1 MHSTEMGSSTAG
13 RGINCPGSIA
23 LVKKMPPQIEND
35 AMRTGTALHLLMED
49 IANDASLLPSS
60 FLGRVV
66 NGVEITDA
74 HVEKL
79 EFAKQVLD
87 DLGDFLFV
95 SECRVDFGD
104 LIPGVFGTADILGV
118 QGKRTILLDFK
129 FGDGVVVDADE
140 NTQLLFC
147 GAAALRSQPWAFHGA
162 TEVECIIV
170 QPPYLKSWTTN
181 VERLRAFEKEIIH
194 AIKLSKLPN
203 PPLKIGSHC
212 RWCTAK
218 PICPQMNGEIDR
230 LTQRSLD
237 ALDDEQLGAALALA
251 DKLEGFIADARAIA
265 QRRLENGMAVPGFK
279 LVPKRATR
287 QWVDPE
293 ATLQALAQLGVGL
306 KDCQK
311 TEILSVAQME
321 KMLKKRKMELPYQ
334 LYASVSSGNTI
345 ASQDDPRT
353 AVMVTGLQLK
363 AALSK
368 LGATNV

>member
-1 MHSTEMGSSTAG
+1 MHSKIVGGSTAK
-13 RGINCPGSIA
+13 RVINCPGSVA
-23 LVKKMPPQIEND
+23 LVAKMPPQPSSAAAQE
-35 AMRTGTALHLLMED
+35 GTALHAVMD
-49 IANDASLLPSS
+49 RIANDPNLQPSS
-60 FLGRVV
+60 FLGRVIE
-66 NGVEITDA
+66 GVEINDA

-79 EFAKQVLD
+79 EFAKEVLD

-104 LIPGVFGTADILGV
+104 LLPGVFGSCDLLGIQ
-118 QGKRTILLDFK
+118 QGKTIILDYK

-140 NTQLLFC
+140 NEQLMFY
-147 GAAALRSQPWAFHGA
+147 AAAAMRSQKWAFHGA
-162 TEVECIIV
+162 SEIECIIV
-170 QPPYLKSWTTN
+170 QPPYLKSWTTTPD
-181 VERLRAFEKEIIH
+181 RLRQFEQELVRAVKIAEQ
-194 AIKLSKLPN
+194 PN
-203 PPLKIGSHC
+203 APVKIGDHC

-218 PICPQMNGEIDR
+218 TICPQMNGEIDR

-237 ALDDEQLGAALALA
+237 ALDDEHLGAALALA

-321 KMLKKRKMELPYQ
+321 KMLKKRKLELPYQ
-334 LYASVSSGNTI
+334 LHTSVSTGNTI
-345 ASQDDPRT
+345 APQDDPRS